1 MGCESSS
8 FFSCKMSERAVS
20 TAVSDFVLAGCTY
33 YAAINVYEKSF
44 YAAWGLICVAVAASL
59 GVLNFGKILPRR
71 VHSDVIRLH
80 ALFTWLASSV
90 GKIQGENGFP
100 VI

>member
-1 MGCESSS
+1 MT
-8 FFSCKMSERAVS
+8 ERAVS

-59 GVLNFGKILPRR
+59 GVLNFGKMLPRR